1 MIDIKIV
8 TLKETETYIN
18 DSLGYVCEEDKAY
31 SIHDY
36 ELFVTKNAE
45 ERKYFKKNFGKEK
58 LDFLEIVRRNSILEE
73 QIKFFREKFKIE
85 ENLPFANY
93 YYHIDLSNEQTD
105 YDVVVERTKDITIKE
120 NIEITEEQYKF
131 IKKIYKQFHIHE
143 LLRPLLVNLLYTGKI
158 LLSQINIGMIRIE
171 EDAMDVNIVISS
183 NKITQHTLTSYI
195 EDNWKEISNKIEKIP
210 NTQKELVLNKR
221 HKAIY
226 DMHFYDKKKFADIYE
241 QYNDY
246 ANSGSVKSIANETKK
261 KIESVFKLKKPI

>member
-8 TLKETETYIN
+8 TLKETKEYLN
-18 DSLGYVCEEDKAY
+18 EFFGYVCEEDKAY
-31 SIHDY
+31 SIHYY
-36 ELFVTKNAE
+36 ELFVKKNAE

-58 LDFLEIVRRNSILEE
+58 LDFLEIVRRNSTLEE
-73 QIKFFREKFKIE
+73 QIKIFREKFEIK

-93 YYHIDLSNEQTD
+93 YYNDLLNEQTD
-105 YDVVVERTKDITIKE
+105 DNVVVERTKDITIKE

-143 LLRPLLVNLLYTGKI
+143 LLKPLLVNLLYTGKI

-171 EDAMDVNIVISS
+171 ENAMGVNIVISS

-226 DMHFYDKKKFADIYE
+226 DMRSYGKKKFADIYE

-261 KIESVFKLKKPI
+261 KIESVFKLKKTI